1 MLLTHARRA
10 GRVNA
15 HGGLVPMREQ
25 DRGLWD
31 SGAIAE
37 GVALVTAALR
47 RGHPGPY
54 QLQAAIAALHDEAPS
69 EGETD
74 WPQIEALYGRLFN
87 LTDDNPVVRLN
98 HVVAVAMARGPRP
111 ARRPRAARCAGRRP
125 VAGDGPQAQRRP
137 WPPPGANRRPRRRAR
152 GIRPCSRADPQ
163 SPAAALSE
171 RPGCEAGQIGPASVR
186 IAAPFPGQRRPTQS
200 RAQNRS
206 E

>member
-98 HVVAVAMARGPRP
+98 HVVAVAMACGPHAGLALLDALEGDRWLATDHRLSAVRGHLLERTGDLEG
-111 ARRPRAARCAGRRP
+111 AHAAYDRAAGLTHSLQQQRYLNA
-125 VAGDGPQAQRRP
+125 QA
-137 WPPPGANRRPRRRAR
+137 AR
-152 GIRPCSRADPQ
+152 LAR
-163 SPAAALSE
+163 
-171 RPGCEAGQIGPASVR
+171 
-186 IAAPFPGQRRPTQS
+186 
-200 RAQNRS
+200 
-206 E
+206 